1 MSSPWCRHDSV
12 YIDQVWNVYILWES
26 FQMPSS
32 LEIWEIQLSPMY
44 LRNRTLSLYNRVTE
58 SLPARDS
65 VQMWMI
71 FVQYVKMNFKSR
83 FFSSVNIYF
92 VERKN
97 MATIQNCDFRP
108 YKQMETWSHFIT
120 ALNMWSFKLYI
131 KAPKCQFHL
140 VTVTIDKGIR
150 MGFQG

>member
-1 MSSPWCRHDSV
+1 MEW
-12 YIDQVWNVYILWES
+12 
-26 FQMPSS
+26 
-32 LEIWEIQLSPMY
+32 
-44 LRNRTLSLYNRVTE
+44 
-58 SLPARDS
+58 LPARDS
-65 VQMWMI
+65 VQMQMI
-71 FVQYVKMNFKSR
+71 FVQYVKMNFKSQ

-97 MATIQNCDFRP
+97 MTNVQNCDFRP

-120 ALNMWSFKLYI
+120 ALNMWSFKLHI
-131 KAPKCQFHL
+131 KAPKYQFHL